1 MKFSNPCTVPYS
13 AWYGALSLLIAAP
26 WLGAAPSAVPGHSAS
41 LPFAADG
48 GIRNWQADGTQ
59 GIWVQGT
66 SGSWYYGRF
75 SFPCS
80 GLPFKETLRF
90 KFSPGGALDRWSEVS
105 TREAG
110 NCLFKSFETSAGPP
124 IAAKKRKTAPSAVVP
139 PTPAVP
145 P

>member
-1 MKFSNPCTVPYS
+1 MFPRRLRKHQS
-13 AWYGALSLLIAAP
+13 AWYCALPLLIAAP
-26 WLGAAPSAVPGHSAS
+26 LLCAAPSVTAGRSAS

-66 SGSWYYGRF
+66 SGNWYYGRF
-75 SFPCS
+75 TFPCN
-80 GLPFKETLRF
+80 GLPFRETLRF

-124 IAAKKRKTAPSAVVP
+124 VAAKKSKAAPAVVP
-139 PTPAVP
+139 PPAATQP
-145 P
+145 